1 MEARQFANEGRSW
14 GTARPSAPE
23 TQIPLEYQLNIN
35 KIQVAQNAKV
45 KDLVTLLRS
54 SHGQFRPAKPSF
66 QVCDDLRPEI
76 VMKHMKQKLQA
87 LEAFEA
93 FEALEYSKC
102 SKDKPISCHVT

>member
-1 MEARQFANEGRSW
+1 MEAHRFANEGRSW

-23 TQIPLEYQLNIN
+23 AQISLEYQLNIN
-35 KIQVAQNAKV
+35 KIKVAQNAKV

-93 FEALEYSKC
+93 L
-102 SKDKPISCHVT
+102 KPLNIRNFQKTSQSRAM